1 MNKNLYK
8 KKKNQNEKYIRK
20 IYKKNIKYMQEGN
33 QAFVRMKKLIQ
44 IHKNP
49 PLWIYKIP
57 TNNYQLI
64 ILTILIILLNFVQ
77 WLYQIVVL

>member
-1 MNKNLYK
+1 
-8 KKKNQNEKYIRK
+8 
-20 IYKKNIKYMQEGN
+20 MQEGN
-33 QAFVRMKKLIQ
+33 QASVRINKLIQ

-57 TNNYQLI
+57 TNNYQLV

-77 WLYQIVVL
+77 WLYRIVAL